1 MRHIHEIDSCRKVR
15 EREQVDSQTGIHI
28 FSPIVDYLH
37 DFLFGNSPFGSRLM
51 QFGNFESV
59 ERVEVP
65 LDKVAFNGNVVQYSQ
80 SSETLADRV
89 LQKVLPPLP
98 HFIAF
103 QPNGVDVGKIDV
115 KVSVELHERIIQLG
129 KCQGIA

>member
-1 MRHIHEIDSCRKVR
+1 
-15 EREQVDSQTGIHI
+15 
-28 FSPIVDYLH
+28 
-37 DFLFGNSPFGSRLM
+37 M

-65 LDKVAFNGNVVQYSQ
+65 LDKVAFNGDIVQYSQ
-80 SSETLADRV
+80 CSETLADRV

-115 KVSVELHERIIQLG
+115 KVSVELYERIIQLG